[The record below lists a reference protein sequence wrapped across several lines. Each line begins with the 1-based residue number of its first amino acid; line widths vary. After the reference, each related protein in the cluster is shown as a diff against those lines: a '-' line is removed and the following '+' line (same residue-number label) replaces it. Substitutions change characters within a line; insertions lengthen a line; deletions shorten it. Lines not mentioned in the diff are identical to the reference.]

1 MIYPSSPH
9 VLEYT
14 IQYPV
19 CPTPARRHSFIL
31 RYFLAWRQ
39 KNSRRR
45 SMAPVSSSPA
55 AAAPHLCSSLTM
67 PPPKQRGG
75 KHRSPAR
82 GGGGGGGG
90 GGAPQ
95 QQPREQQAQVPVVP
109 PAPVATPVTTDT
121 TSPEPVAVA
130 AVVSSPPSTVAT
142 AKKPASSWASIAAT
156 SNRTGRTLAAAAAT
170 TASHVND
177 DSLPLEQAQ
186 LGALTSS
193 SISSTEQLV
202 QLSELACA
210 PLSSWWNKTS
220 SKASLA
226 SGASFVRPRIRGLI
240 NDGRNLCF
248 MNSVLQGLFAAEPF
262 AALLQYLMPLQALSN
277 RSTSFTRSVY
287 GACAC
292 LD

>member
-1 MIYPSSPH
+1 M
-9 VLEYT
+9 
-14 IQYPV
+14 
-19 CPTPARRHSFIL
+19 
-31 RYFLAWRQ
+31 
-39 KNSRRR
+39 
-45 SMAPVSSSPA
+45 
-55 AAAPHLCSSLTM
+55 
-67 PPPKQRGG
+67 
-75 KHRSPAR
+75 
-82 GGGGGGGG
+82 
-90 GGAPQ
+90 
-95 QQPREQQAQVPVVP
+95 PVVP
-109 PAPVATPVTTDT
+109 PAPVATPVTNDT
-121 TSPEPVAVA
+121 TSAEPAVAA
-130 AVVSSPPSTVAT
+130 AVVSSPPSTSTVAT

-156 SNRTGRTLAAAAAT
+156 SNRTGRTLAAATAP